1 MLTAAYRKNGFPV
14 TIVRPSH
21 TYDGKKPPVAIH
33 GHKGNW
39 QILKRILEGKP
50 VIIPGDGTSLWTL
63 THSADFARGYVG
75 LMGNPHA
82 IGNAYHI
89 TSDESMTWNQIYETL
104 AEALDRPLNAL
115 HVSSDFLAEH
125 GKEYDFAGQLL
136 GDKACT
142 VLFDNTKI
150 KRLCLILYAPY
161 PWQRGLEARSAI

>member
-1 MLTAAYRKNGFPV
+1 
-14 TIVRPSH
+14 
-21 TYDGKKPPVAIH
+21 
-33 GHKGNW
+33 
-39 QILKRILEGKP
+39 
-50 VIIPGDGTSLWTL
+50 
-63 THSADFARGYVG
+63 
-75 LMGNPHA
+75 MGNPHA

-115 HVSSDFLAEH
+115 HVASDFLAEH

-142 VLFDNTKI
+142 VLILTTQKS
-150 KRLCLILYAPY
+150 RGLCLILYAPY